1 MIYLQDFAS
10 NDFQANLVELSKE
23 KMIQIEGKIEKKFIP
38 LPESQFCRI
47 KAREKIKKFV
57 NLTVYRL
64 KTKLKSNKS

>member
-23 KMIQIEGKIEKKFIP
+23 KMIQIEGKNRKKKFIP

-47 KAREKIKKFV
+47 KAREKIE
-57 NLTVYRL
+57 NLITL
-64 KTKLKSNKS
+64 LCID